1 MADNDSRAKTRYFT
15 VATAG
20 HVDHGKTSLLKRL
33 TGMDPDRLKEE
44 KERQMTTDLGFV
56 HLTLPPDLGIGFI
69 DVPGHGKFLKNML
82 AGVGAI
88 DMALLVVA
96 ADEGPMPQTHQHLKI
111 VSLLG
116 VARALV
122 AVSKCD
128 LVSPA
133 RAQDVAGQVCELV
146 RAAGPEVSG
155 CVCLSSSTGE
165 GFERLREVLARC
177 LDGLPTRSCD
187 GAAFLAV
194 DRAFTKSGFG
204 TIVTG
209 TLARGNL
216 RTGDQVFIEP
226 GDVRARI
233 RRLESLGRP
242 VEKAGPGQRVAL
254 NLVVKEGGQL
264 ARGQVISRRALSPSF
279 SLVVSISGWHDK
291 EGEDLR
297 ERLKDHEVRFYHGT
311 AESRARM
318 GWVEPLPAESAMY
331 GQAVGQLSLVDP
343 VVAEPGDRYV
353 CRVGDDIIYGGTVL
367 LRERPRWLSRAR
379 VVDVAAGVLA
389 GSYRTALMSFLAASP
404 QRVLKEAQLERL
416 LPERVRQSTVDEM
429 VRRGDVVR
437 LGGLLL
443 AIAAWKELSAR
454 LVAEVTL
461 SGGDQMSRDQALSME
476 HLRTKAFPALD
487 RTAFQALV
495 QQLVDSGSIVR
506 KGDRLMLPDKS
517 QPLVDDPARARLRE
531 QIGKILAS
539 NLCLELDEIARLAG
553 VPARQAKAAVE
564 ELAGSKQAFVVDYQY
579 AASAYSL
586 RKAHAVLA
594 EMWQN
599 KREIAPGAFRERL
612 GTSRKYAMALLAF
625 FDDHQITRRLASGR
639 VLIKR
644 PEEVWGAD

>member
-1 MADNDSRAKTRYFT
+1 
-15 VATAG
+15 
-20 HVDHGKTSLLKRL
+20 
-33 TGMDPDRLKEE
+33 
-44 KERQMTTDLGFV
+44 MTTDLGFV
-56 HLTLPPDLGIGFI
+56 HLMLPPDLGIGFI

-122 AVSKCD
+122 AITKCD
-128 LVSPA
+128 LVSEA
-133 RAQDVAGQVCELV
+133 RIEAVAGQVCDLV
-146 RAAGPEVSG
+146 RAAGLEASG
-155 CVCLSSSTGE
+155 CVRLSSSTGQ
-165 GFERLREVLARC
+165 GFERVREVLAQC
-177 LDGLPTRSCD
+177 LDRPPERSGD

-204 TIVTG
+204 TVVTG
-209 TLARGNL
+209 TLVRGSL

-226 GDVRARI
+226 GDVKARI

-242 VEKAGPGQRVAL
+242 VETAGPGQRVAL
-254 NLVVKEGGQL
+254 NLVVKEGKQL
-264 ARGQVISRRALSPSF
+264 ARGQVISGRALSPAS
-279 SLVVSISGWHDK
+279 SLVVSISGWHDRD
-291 EGEDLR
+291 GADLR
-297 ERLKDHEVRFYHGT
+297 ERLKDREVRFYHGT
-311 AESRARM
+311 AESRARI
-318 GWVEPLPAESAMY
+318 GWVELLPAESAMH
-331 GQAVGQLSLVDP
+331 GQAVGQLSLVVP

-353 CRVGDDIIYGGTVL
+353 LRVGDDIIYGGTIL

-379 VVDVAAGVLA
+379 VVDVAAGLLA
-389 GSYRTALMSFLAASP
+389 GSYRTALMSFLTACP
-404 QRVLKEAQLERL
+404 QRALKEARLERL

-429 VRRGDVVR
+429 VSRGDVVR

-443 AIAAWKELSAR
+443 ASAACKELSAR
-454 LVAEVTL
+454 LVAEIAL
-461 SGGDQMSRDQALSME
+461 SGGDRMNRDQALSME
-476 HLRTKAFPALD
+476 HLRTKTFPALD

-495 QQLVDSGSIVR
+495 QQLIDAGTVVR
-506 KGDRLMLPDKS
+506 KGDRLMLPEQS
-517 QPLVDDPARARLRE
+517 QPPVDDPARARLRE

-539 NLCLELDEIARLAG
+539 NLCLEIDEIARLAG
-553 VPARQAKAAVE
+553 VPPRQARAAVE
-564 ELAGSKQAFVVDYQY
+564 QLAGSKQAFIVDYEY
-579 AASAYSL
+579 AASASSL

-594 EMWQN
+594 EMWQD

-625 FDDHQITRRLASGR
+625 FDDHQITRRLAAGR

-644 PEEVWGAD
+644 PAEVWPADA